1 MVAVEI
7 NKKNAL
13 EVLLIFSIARLIEE
27 KAVIFI
33 QITKMYR

>member
-7 NKKNAL
+7 NKRNVL

-33 QITKMYR
+33 RVTKMYR